1 MKKLRVLS
9 WQRKGEDF
17 TMMNLLATINVT
29 EKAGEDGQIELT
41 GFESLEVNSDFAE
54 SPLSGMVAQS

>member
-1 MKKLRVLS
+1 
-9 WQRKGEDF
+9 
-17 TMMNLLATINVT
+17 MMNLLATTNVT

-54 SPLSGMVAQS
+54 SPLSDMVAQS